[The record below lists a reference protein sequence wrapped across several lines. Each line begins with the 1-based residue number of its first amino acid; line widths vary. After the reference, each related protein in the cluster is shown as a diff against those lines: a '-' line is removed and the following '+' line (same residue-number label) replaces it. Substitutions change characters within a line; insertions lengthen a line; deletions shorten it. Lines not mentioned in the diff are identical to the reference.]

1 MLIFLLCL
9 ACLLPAA
16 GICTA
21 SAAEPAP
28 GNTPGGNL
36 LVNGGFEA
44 VENIGLDAAAIPGWT
59 ANGARQ
65 QGLLIK
71 QDSAEDL
78 FGAQSLKLQMRAR
91 PAGGDWEISQDL
103 PAAVLQSN
111 RDYVFTGWMNSYKG
125 SGAFKIRL
133 VKQGAP
139 TQEFVLAAWDGQGEY
154 RLGSGRWME
163 YSKVFNAGNSD
174 MVQIVCALKT
184 AEKFIGDTVWFDGL
198 ALSPAEKP
206 PEPRAAPE
214 PGVFPREIYLQADA
228 PGGGDGAPLTPFNR
242 LQTALDAAGPGTVVL
257 VGPGVYTG
265 SAVFRR
271 SGGAGAPLTLRG
283 AAGAVLQGAEAV
295 KLNWQPVPDWGAGVY
310 AAPSPIGFIRG
321 IYFSADPAE
330 PGWKL
335 PLIRYE
341 RAGDA
346 VRAADDIWHFRNI
359 FRDGIMT
366 PEKQPGQG
374 FELLRAVAM
383 FNPEDRRVYIRFG
396 DNRDPNDLFFRLVRG
411 ESLIEADGVSNVVV
425 EGLSLINAVKG
436 VNIKRSQNVMVRN
449 CKFTAVEYGIKA
461 KFSRAVKA
469 LHNTLTLHAC
479 HEMNPHKQSVNTPQG
494 PRFQMDVWGAYK
506 WVGYYDRCA
515 IVLSES
521 ADCEVLGN
529 YIHDYWDG
537 ISVGGRQAPGNI
549 ISRNYIVNIRDDAL
563 TVTGDAGQQWR
574 GNTIMNA
581 FAGLRYW
588 PNPHNRGPV
597 YIYGNRFLQ
606 NRQDNIRFMHS
617 TDAEIHIYHNTAVGG
632 DGVRYHA
639 VESAGTPNVHV
650 YNNLFLGNYFGMT
663 TRVRQGGI
671 VPNFKGGFNVY
682 LDDPHDVI
690 AKYGLNEQG
699 ACGADFIEKGVDLST
714 YFGRPLPGCPPG
726 YFEGKAPDCGAS
738 ALKVNK
744 GE

>member
-9 ACLLPAA
+9 ACCLPGVGIAAERAA
-16 GICTA
+16 GPA
-21 SAAEPAP
+21 PDSAAA
-28 GNTPGGNL
+28 GNL

-44 VENIGLDAAAIPGWT
+44 VENIGLDTAAIPGWKV
-59 ANGARQ
+59 NGTRQ

-78 FGAQSLKLQMRAR
+78 FGAQSLKLQMHAL
-91 PAGGDWEISQDL
+91 PAGGDWEICQDL
-103 PAAVLQSN
+103 PAAVLPSN
-111 RDYVFTGWMNSYKG
+111 RDYIFTGWINSYKG

-133 VKQGAP
+133 IKQGVVSD
-139 TQEFVLAAWDGQGEY
+139 EFVLAAWDGQGEY

-163 YSKVFNAGNSD
+163 YSKVFNPGNSD
-174 MVQIVCALKT
+174 MVQIVCSLKKD
-184 AEKFIGDTVWFDGL
+184 EKFIGDTVWFDGL
-198 ALSPAEKP
+198 ALSPAENP
-206 PEPRAAPE
+206 LEPRAAPAT
-214 PGVFPREIYLQADA
+214 GAFPAEIYLQADA
-228 PGGGDGAPLTPFNR
+228 PAGGDGSLLQPFSQ
-242 LQTALDAAGPGTVVL
+242 LQAALDAAGPGTVVQ

-271 SGGAGAPLTLRG
+271 GGGGDAPLTLRG
-283 AAGAVLQGAEAV
+283 VAGAVLQGALPA
-295 KLNWQPVPDWGAGVY
+295 KLNWQPAPDWGAGVY
-310 AAPSPIGFIRG
+310 ATTSPIGFIRG
-321 IYFSADPAE
+321 IYFSAAPAE
-330 PGWKL
+330 TGWKL

-346 VRAADDIWHFRNI
+346 ARAPDDIWHFRNI

-383 FNPEDRRVYIRFG
+383 FNPEDRRIYIRFG
-396 DNRDPNDLFFRLVRG
+396 DNRDPNILFFRLVQG
-411 ESLIEADGVSNVVV
+411 EALIDADGVSNIVV

-436 VNIKRSQNVMVRN
+436 VNIKRSQNVTVRN
-449 CKFTAVEYGIKA
+449 CNFTAVEYGIKV
-461 KFSRAVKA
+461 KFSRAVKS
-469 LHNTLTLHAC
+469 LHNILTLHAC
-479 HEMNPHKQSVNTPQG
+479 HEMNPHKQSVNTPPG

-515 IVLSES
+515 IGLSES
-521 ADCEVLGN
+521 ADCEVSGN

-549 ISRNYIVNIRDDAL
+549 ISRNCIVNIRDDAL
-563 TVTGDAGQQWR
+563 TVTGDAGQEWR

-606 NRQDNIRFMHS
+606 NRQDNVRFMHS
-617 TDAEIHIYHNTAVGG
+617 TDAEIYIYHNTAVGG

-639 VESAGTPNVHV
+639 VEAAGTPNVHV
-650 YNNLFLGNYFGMT
+650 YNNLFIGNYFGMT
-663 TRVRQGGI
+663 SRVRAAKI
-671 VPNFKGGFNVY
+671 IPNFKAGYNVY
-682 LDDPHDVI
+682 LDDPHGVI
-690 AKYGLNEQG
+690 AKYGLNEHG
-699 ACGADFIEKGVDLST
+699 SCGADYIEKGVDLST

-738 ALKVNK
+738 ALKVN
-744 GE
+744 